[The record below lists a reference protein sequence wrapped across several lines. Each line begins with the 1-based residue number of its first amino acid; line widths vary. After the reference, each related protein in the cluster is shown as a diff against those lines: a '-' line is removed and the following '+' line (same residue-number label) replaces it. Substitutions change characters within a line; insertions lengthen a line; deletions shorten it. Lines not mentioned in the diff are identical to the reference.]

1 MRKMYKV
8 EQWLYLL
15 VVTDFSSQELE
26 TLICSFSSSWL
37 QMFVAEAIFKKL
49 CLQGPASACAA
60 PEPLSLQKIVSKPA
74 YSGSSFFLRS
84 EFTSSLSVLSYF
96 S

>member
-1 MRKMYKV
+1 MRKMCKV

-15 VVTDFSSQELE
+15 VVADFSSQELE

-60 PEPLSLQKIVSKPA
+60 PEPLSLQKIVSPA